1 MPLRSSFVYEEEN
14 DEFVTQSKNGTDENH
29 PTEVTGYVFI
39 SLSIEIEFR
48 MSQSRTFDD
57 LGSISPN

>member
-1 MPLRSSFVYEEEN
+1 MSLRSSFVYEEEK
-14 DEFVTQSKNGTDENH
+14 DEFVTQSRNGTDENY

-48 MSQSRTFDD
+48 MSHSRTLDD